1 MEWKEIEPPYRK
13 DTREHIQLYFSG
25 LYTIIGTQPN
35 ITIKGILYF
44 NRVNSRDNKGHTI
57 IYRSDEIAGK
67 WTKDMTKIVEIT
79 DTILTHEAAI
89 ERCRLYC
96 D

>member
-25 LYTIIGTQPN
+25 LYTIVGTQPN

-44 NRVNSRDNKGHTI
+44 NRGNTKDNKGHTI
-57 IYRSDEIAGK
+57 IYRSEQINGK
-67 WTKDMTKIVEIT
+67 WAKDITNIVEIT
-79 DTILTHEAAI
+79 DIVLSDEAAI
-89 ERCRLYC
+89 ERCKAYC